1 MALQKIG
8 GKKQESVQCQK
19 SEIRISNPTPTCPT
33 LYLGSMFSTN
43 SNKTKLCLLRV
54 SSSTLKTERHWGRYL
69 KASYDLR
76 TRRTFQ
82 FLFFINKTTFGSD
95 HVFEQETSL
104 EGKAA
109 KQSQASRER
118 AAVLLLR
125 LVPTWLATTACTT
138 SKVSEYQIQKWND
151 LTQPKLNLV
160 IEELWNKCYKNSMG
174 CESASQGFRRSPG
187 RAGGISV
194 LQKASTARVWKKL
207 PPSPVQALLLR
218 CETMFS
224 N

>member
-1 MALQKIG
+1 M
-8 GKKQESVQCQK
+8 
-19 SEIRISNPTPTCPT
+19 

-54 SSSTLKTERHWGRYL
+54 SSSTLKIPHWGRYL

-207 PPSPVQALLLR
+207 CKR
-218 CETMFS
+218 FFS
-224 N
+224 NVKPCFPIRSASFLKTFPCQWFLARFFDVHVSSFLSHEAYMAF